1 MFPRKRKA
9 GKASREGAP
18 GEVPGAARESKRG
31 LVAGAEAA
39 SKRWK
44 GVKTEGEGRG
54 VWTEQVWAVTH
65 PKGVDLHS
73 E

>member
-1 MFPRKRKA
+1 MRRPR
-9 GKASREGAP
+9 G
-18 GEVPGAARESKRG
+18 SKGG